1 MSVRTTRRRVL
12 ATAAWTAPAVAVV
25 SAAPAFA
32 ASTANGT
39 LTINRGAS
47 RYGFG
52 DNEYG
57 QSGWATVLFN
67 GFTVTPS
74 KSAAGPLVMSVTST
88 AGQLGSQPYGFDP
101 GLPESA
107 PAGWSRTSGDTDA
120 NPATYASASPLVAGT
135 AVAFGPTGS
144 NGTYFDD
151 SGTWCDFEVVLSAP
165 GFDSVATTFRRPV

>member
-1 MSVRTTRRRVL
+1 MSVHTTRRRVL
-12 ATAAWTAPAVAVV
+12 ATAAWAAPAVAVV

-39 LTINRGAS
+39 LTISRGAS
-47 RYGFG
+47 RYGLG

-57 QSGWATVLFN
+57 QIGWATVLFN

-74 KSAAGPLVMSVTST
+74 KSAAGPLVMTVTST
-88 AGQLGSQPYGFDP
+88 GGQLGSQPYGSDP

-107 PAGWSRTSGDTDA
+107 PSGWSRTSVPD
-120 NPATYASASPLVAGT
+120 ASPLTYVSTSALTTGT
-135 AVAFGPTGS
+135 AISFGPTGS

-151 SGTWCDFEVVLSAP
+151 SGTWGDFEVVLSAS
-165 GFDSVATTFRRPV
+165 GFDSVATVFRRPV